1 MGKPGNTGLRRI
13 VNAST
18 FSITGLRAAWRHEA
32 SFRQEV
38 LLCLVLLPAGL
49 WLGQTAVERS
59 LLIGSC
65 LLVLIV
71 ELLNSAI
78 EAVVD
83 RIGLEPHPLAGQA
96 KDLGSAA
103 VLLSLVLVLV
113 IWASIAWARF
123 GCSAAAP

>member
-13 VNAST
+13 VNAT
-18 FSITGLRAAWRHEA
+18 FFSFAGLRAAWRHEA

-38 LLCLVLLPAGL
+38 LLCVVLVPTGV
-49 WLGQTAVERS
+49 WLGRTAVERA

-71 ELLNSAI
+71 ELLNSGI

-83 RIGLEPHPLAGQA
+83 RVGVEHHELSGQA

-103 VLLSLVLVLV
+103 VFFSLTLVVV
-113 IWASIAWARF
+113 IFGLIAWERF
-123 GCSAAAP
+123 GPTAGSA